1 MKIQNVSDAAFKKYG
16 KVITGLDCSDI
27 IAAMAETPCPEN
39 VVYVP
44 GAESLES
51 CASAKDIAYTLYGG
65 MPVQIGYC
73 NGNNHK
79 LNGLEYHRD
88 SEVNIAVT
96 DLILL
101 IGSEQDIENGKY
113 DTSKVEAF
121 LVPAGTVIEVY
132 ATTLH
137 YAPCNANDG
146 GFKCVV
152 ALPKGTNT
160 DIEKRAPKTE
170 EDKNAFRPQQ
180 VAAYAPGSG
189 RRGSVRRPCRRKH
202 LRLIC
207 VERRKTEQP
216 GHTAR
221 HGAVCPFRLKS
232 IHKSI
237 HNKRETH
244 DIL

>member
-73 NGNNHK
+73 NGHNHL
-79 LNGLEYHRD
+79 LNAVEYHRD
-88 SEVNIAVT
+88 SEINIAVT
-96 DLILL
+96 DLILIL
-101 IGSEQDIENGKY
+101 GKEQDITEDHTY
-113 DTSKVEAF
+113 DSSKMEAF
-121 LVPAGTVIEVY
+121 LIPAGTTIEVY

-137 YAPCNANDG
+137 YAPCNVAAS

-152 ALPKGTNT
+152 VLPKGTNT
-160 DIEKRAPKTE
+160 DITLEEKHTP
-170 EDKNAFRPQQ
+170 EDDLLFARNKWLLSHPDANIA
-180 VAAYAPGSG
+180 
-189 RRGSVRRPCRRKH
+189 GSVAGIKGEN
-202 LRLIC
+202 LS
-207 VERRKTEQP
+207 VK
-216 GHTAR
+216 
-221 HGAVCPFRLKS
+221 
-232 IHKSI
+232 
-237 HNKRETH
+237 
-244 DIL
+244 

>member
-1 MKIQNVSDAAFKKYG
+1 MKIQNVTDAAFKKYG

-44 GAESLES
+44 GAEPLES

-170 EDKNAFRPQQ
+170 EDKMLFARNKWLLMHPE
-180 VAAYAPGSG
+180 AAEEGQYVGLVG
-189 RRGSVRRPCRRKH
+189 EN
-202 LRLIC
+202 IC
-207 VERRKTEQP
+207 V
-216 GHTAR
+216 
-221 HGAVCPFRLKS
+221 
-232 IHKSI
+232 
-237 HNKRETH
+237 
-244 DIL
+244 

>member
-51 CASAKDIAYTLYGG
+51 CASAKDIAYTFYGG

-101 IGSEQDIENGKY
+101 IGSEQDI
-113 DTSKVEAF
+113 
-121 LVPAGTVIEVY
+121 
-132 ATTLH
+132 
-137 YAPCNANDG
+137 
-146 GFKCVV
+146 
-152 ALPKGTNT
+152 
-160 DIEKRAPKTE
+160 
-170 EDKNAFRPQQ
+170 
-180 VAAYAPGSG
+180 
-189 RRGSVRRPCRRKH
+189 
-202 LRLIC
+202 
-207 VERRKTEQP
+207 
-216 GHTAR
+216 
-221 HGAVCPFRLKS
+221 
-232 IHKSI
+232 
-237 HNKRETH
+237 
-244 DIL
+244 

>member
-1 MKIQNVSDAAFKKYG
+1 MQILKVTDEAFRQYG
-16 KVITGLDCSDI
+16 KVIKDLDVSDI
-27 IAAMAETPCPEN
+27 ITAMSETPCPED
-39 VVYVP
+39 VVYEP
-44 GAESLES
+44 SIESLEA
-51 CASAKDIAYTLYGG
+51 CKSAQSVSDSLYGG
-65 MPVQIGYC
+65 MPIQIGYC

-160 DIEKRAPKTE
+160 DIEKRVPKTE
-170 EDKNAFRPQQ
+170 EDKMLFARNKWLLMHPE
-180 VAAYAPGSG
+180 AAEEGQYVGLVGENLS
-189 RRGSVRRPCRRKH
+189 
-202 LRLIC
+202 LI
-207 VERRKTEQP
+207 
-216 GHTAR
+216 H
-221 HGAVCPFRLKS
+221 
-232 IHKSI
+232 I
-237 HNKRETH
+237 
-244 DIL
+244 

>member
-39 VVYVP
+39 
-44 GAESLES
+44 
-51 CASAKDIAYTLYGG
+51 
-65 MPVQIGYC
+65 
-73 NGNNHK
+73 
-79 LNGLEYHRD
+79 
-88 SEVNIAVT
+88 
-96 DLILL
+96 
-101 IGSEQDIENGKY
+101 GSEQDIENGKY

-170 EDKNAFRPQQ
+170 EDKMLFARNKWLLMHPE
-180 VAAYAPGSG
+180 AAEEGQYVGLVG
-189 RRGSVRRPCRRKH
+189 EN
-202 LRLIC
+202 IC
-207 VERRKTEQP
+207 V
-216 GHTAR
+216 
-221 HGAVCPFRLKS
+221 
-232 IHKSI
+232 
-237 HNKRETH
+237 
-244 DIL
+244 

>member
-101 IGSEQDIENGKY
+101 IGSEQDIE
-113 DTSKVEAF
+113 
-121 LVPAGTVIEVY
+121 
-132 ATTLH
+132 
-137 YAPCNANDG
+137 
-146 GFKCVV
+146 
-152 ALPKGTNT
+152 
-160 DIEKRAPKTE
+160 KRAPKTE
-170 EDKNAFRPQQ
+170 EDKMLFARNKWLLMHPE
-180 VAAYAPGSG
+180 AAEEGQYVGLVG
-189 RRGSVRRPCRRKH
+189 EN
-202 LRLIC
+202 IC
-207 VERRKTEQP
+207 V
-216 GHTAR
+216 
-221 HGAVCPFRLKS
+221 
-232 IHKSI
+232 
-237 HNKRETH
+237 
-244 DIL
+244 